1 MYTRPVWAEIDLSA
15 LAHNVREIRRIA
27 SPRAKVMA
35 VVKANGYGHGAVEVA
50 GVALANGADRL
61 GIAILSEGVALRKA
75 GFGVPILILG
85 YTPPEQ
91 AVDVVKYNL
100 TQTVFSYELAEALS
114 WAAVQQRKT
123 AKVHVKV
130 DTGMGRIGLVTRE
143 KDTVTEILRIAKLP
157 NLELEGMYTHFAVS
171 DCRDKTYTWEQ
182 FNRFQELSRELEKK
196 GLHIPVKHVAN
207 SAAIIDLTQTH
218 LDLVRP
224 GIILYGLYPS
234 NEVDK
239 KRIDLKPA
247 MSLKARVAMVKTVPP
262 GTSIS
267 YGCTFTT
274 REKEVI
280 ASLPLGYADGYT
292 RLLSNKAE
300 VLINGQRAP
309 LVGRVCMDQCMVK
322 VTHIPDVQPGDE
334 VVLFG
339 QQAGANLP
347 VEELAEK
354 IGTINYEI
362 VCMVSARVPRLY
374 GRG

>member
-15 LAHNVREIRRIA
+15 LAHNVRGIRRIT

-35 VVKANGYGHGAVEVA
+35 IVKANGYGHGAVEVA

-123 AKVHVKV
+123 AKVHIKV

-143 KDTVTEILRIAKLP
+143 RDTVTEILRIAKLP

-171 DCRDKTYTWEQ
+171 DCQDKTYTWEQ
-182 FNRFQELSRELEKK
+182 FNQFRELSRELEKK
-196 GLHIPVKHVAN
+196 GLHIPLKHVAN
-207 SAAIIDLTQTH
+207 SGAIIELSQTH

-239 KRIDLKPA
+239 KRLDLRPA
-247 MSLKARVAMVKTVPP
+247 MSLKARIAMVKTVPP

-274 REKEVI
+274 QQKEVI

-334 VVLFG
+334 AVLFG
-339 QQAGANLP
+339 QQAGAKLP

-354 IGTINYEI
+354 IGTINYEV